1 MIKINSKLSSFSV
14 ILFPIFPICQPRKK
28 TFHYRF
34 FVRSVIGGG
43 YTYQQ
48 AIKGCAEKKW
58 FLAPIFDL
66 RQNEALLRMFR
77 ENDKLTEGSFKTQEI
92 FVSLIFLQKLNLN

>member
-1 MIKINSKLSSFSV
+1 MD
-14 ILFPIFPICQPRKK
+14 KK

-48 AIKGCAEKKW
+48 AIKGCAEKGW

-66 RQNEALLRMFR
+66 RQNEALSRMFK
-77 ENDKLTEGSFKTQEI
+77 ENEKLTEGRFLVFQT
-92 FVSLIFLQKLNLN
+92 FVKQPVKFDQQKFQLGSV

>member
-1 MIKINSKLSSFSV
+1 MGKVRANKK
-14 ILFPIFPICQPRKK
+14 RMDKK

-43 YTYQQ
+43 YTYMQ
-48 AIKGCAEKKW
+48 AIKGCAEKGW

-77 ENDKLTEGSFKTQEI
+77 ENEKLTEGRFHVFKTSFIEPVI
-92 FVSLIFLQKLNLN
+92 FD